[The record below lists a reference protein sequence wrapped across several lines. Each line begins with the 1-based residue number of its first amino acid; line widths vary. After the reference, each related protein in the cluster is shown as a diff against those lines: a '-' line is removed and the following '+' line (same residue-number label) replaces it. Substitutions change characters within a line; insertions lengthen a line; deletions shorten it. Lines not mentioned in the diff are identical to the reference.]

1 MSVIETAY
9 LALVVFAFTGFAAVL
24 GGVVVYTATDPANRK
39 RPKH

>member
-24 GGVVVYTATDPANRK
+24 GGVAVFSALDPAD
-39 RPKH
+39 PKCARR